1 MYLHVW
7 KKIVVEDDEET
18 TKMHVTNPIKKANG
32 ALNAIKLI
40 KKYFTNLEL
49 VGLVTSNYY
58 SVLFYNSE
66 IFKNLVIL
74 SSGKLT
80 VWDSIKDN

>member
-1 MYLHVW
+1 M
-7 KKIVVEDDEET
+7 VEDDEET
-18 TKMHVTNPIKKANG
+18 TKMQWNLHVTNAIKKANG

-58 SVLFYNSE
+58 SVLFYDSE

-80 VWDSIKDN
+80 V